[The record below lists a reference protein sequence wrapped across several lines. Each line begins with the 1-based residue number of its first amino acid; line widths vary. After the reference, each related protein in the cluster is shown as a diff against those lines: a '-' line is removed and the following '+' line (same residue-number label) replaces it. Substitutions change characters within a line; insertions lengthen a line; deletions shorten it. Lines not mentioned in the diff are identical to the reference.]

1 MTLVFFQMVQLI
13 NIYFM
18 GHMTDP
24 NLLAGVGLGNMLIN
38 VCVFAVAYGLNG
50 TIETFVGWSFG
61 SEKYYECGYHLNRAK
76 VIITVILLPVMVM
89 FLFVDSIL
97 VSLAQDPEVSR
108 IARNYVVWTMP
119 GVFCLVQ
126 FDCTKRLLQTIK

>member
-1 MTLVFFQMVQLI
+1 MVQLI

-18 GHMTDP
+18 GHMTNP

-76 VIITVILLPVMVM
+76 VIITVILFPVMIM
-89 FLFVDSIL
+89 FFFVDSIL
-97 VSLAQDPEVSR
+97 IALALDPEVSK